1 MDQRSIEGRKIEVKQ
16 AIDKR
21 REKFSAGG
29 RPFNGDKRRG
39 PQLED
44 VCHNCKGLGHW
55 ANECTQEKNP
65 K

>member
-1 MDQRSIEGRKIEVKQ
+1 MDQKSVEGKKIEVKQ

-21 REKFSAGG
+21 RDRLGS
-29 RPFNGDKRRG
+29 RPFNSDKRRG
-39 PQLED
+39 PQPED

-55 ANECTQEKNP
+55 ANQCTQEKNP